1 MEQERVEGGLIGLHG
16 REGDA
21 NRLAEARAGF
31 VEIMPLWLGAAPFG
45 MIYAVSALAAGLSA
59 AQTQAMSL
67 LVFAGASQFTAAG
80 LFAAGVA
87 PLTIVITTLIVNAR
101 HLLLAASLAP
111 HLRRSSGWM
120 RLLLG
125 LQLTD
130 ESYATG
136 IRRFATGGGSAA
148 YQLGANVSLYV
159 AWQLSTL
166 VGIIVGSRIPDP
178 AAYGLDLIFP
188 LTFLAM
194 LMPLLKSRANVLV
207 AALGGLLAV
216 VAALL
221 LPGSWY
227 ILLAGLVAS
236 ALGAAWQ
243 PKGEGEQAKGEGD
256 QAKGE
261 GEKAK
266 A

>member
-1 MEQERVEGGLIGLHG
+1 MEQEGVGSQLLGPRQENSRSARIA
-16 REGDA
+16 D
-21 NRLAEARAGF
+21 ARAGF
-31 VEIMPLWLGAAPFG
+31 IDIMPLWLGAAPFG
-45 MIYAVSALAAGLSA
+45 MIYAVSALAAGLSG

-80 LFAAGVA
+80 LFASGIA
-87 PLTIVITTLIVNAR
+87 PLTIIATTLIVNAR

-111 HLRRSSGWM
+111 HVRALPWWS

-136 IRRFATGGGSAA
+136 IRRFATGGGSPA
-148 YQLGANVSLYV
+148 YQFGANISLYV
-159 AWQLSTL
+159 VWQLSTL
-166 VGIIVGSRIPDP
+166 AGIIVGSRIPNP

-188 LTFLAM
+188 LTFIAM
-194 LMPLLKSRANVLV
+194 LVPLLKSRANAFV
-207 AALGGLLAV
+207 AALGGLLAIIG
-216 VAALL
+216 ALL

-236 ALGAAWQ
+236 ALGAALTHDTG
-243 PKGEGEQAKGEGD
+243 KK
-256 QAKGE
+256 
-261 GEKAK
+261 
-266 A
+266 

>member
-1 MEQERVEGGLIGLHG
+1 MEHEIVERPLPSTQTQAAAPSRAADV
-16 REGDA
+16 
-21 NRLAEARAGF
+21 RAGF
-31 VEIMPLWLGAAPFG
+31 VDIMPLWLGAAPFG
-45 MIYAVSALAAGLSA
+45 MIYAVSALSAGLSA

-87 PLTIVITTLIVNAR
+87 PLTIVVTTLIVNAR

-111 HLRRSSGWM
+111 HLRRSPAWLK
-120 RLLLG
+120 LLLG

-136 IRRFATGGGSAA
+136 IRRFTEGGGSAA
-148 YQLGANVSLYV
+148 YQFGANISLYV

-166 VGIIVGSRIPDP
+166 AGIVVGSRIPDP

-188 LTFLAM
+188 LTFTAM
-194 LMPLLKSRANVLV
+194 LVPLIKSRANALV
-207 AALGGLLAV
+207 AALGGLLAI
-216 VAALL
+216 AGALL

-236 ALGAAWQ
+236 AAGAALARG
-243 PKGEGEQAKGEGD
+243 KAGEQ
-256 QAKGE
+256 
-261 GEKAK
+261 
-266 A
+266 

>member
-1 MEQERVEGGLIGLHG
+1 MEQERTEGNLIGLREDVG
-16 REGDA
+16 RGARQADF
-21 NRLAEARAGF
+21 RAGF
-31 VEIMPLWLGAAPFG
+31 VDIMPLWLGAAPFG

-101 HLLLAASLAP
+101 HLLLAASVAP
-111 HLRRSSGWM
+111 HLRRSPGWL
-120 RLLLG
+120 RALLG

-136 IRRFATGGGSAA
+136 MRRFATGGGSAA

-166 VGIIVGSRIPDP
+166 TGIVVGSRIPDP

-194 LMPLLKSRANVLV
+194 LVPLLKRRANASV
-207 AALGGLLAV
+207 AALGGLFAIV
-216 VAALL
+216 GALL

-227 ILLAGLVAS
+227 ILLAGLAAS
-236 ALGAAWQ
+236 GLGLML
-243 PKGEGEQAKGEGD
+243 KNER
-256 QAKGE
+256 
-261 GEKAK
+261 
-266 A
+266 

>member
-1 MEQERVEGGLIGLHG
+1 MEQERTEGNLIGLREDVG
-16 REGDA
+16 RGARQAD
-21 NRLAEARAGF
+21 LRAGF
-31 VEIMPLWLGAAPFG
+31 VDIMPLWLGAAPFG

-59 AQTQAMSL
+59 SQTQAMSL

-101 HLLLAASLAP
+101 HLLLAASVAP
-111 HLRRSSGWM
+111 HLRRSPGWL
-120 RLLLG
+120 RALLG

-136 IRRFATGGGSAA
+136 MRRFATGGGSAA

-166 VGIIVGSRIPDP
+166 TGIVVGSRIPDP

-194 LMPLLKSRANVLV
+194 LVPLLKRRANASV
-207 AALGGLLAV
+207 AALGGLLAIV
-216 VAALL
+216 GALL

-227 ILLAGLVAS
+227 ILLAGMAAS
-236 ALGAAWQ
+236 GLGLLMS
-243 PKGEGEQAKGEGD
+243 EER
-256 QAKGE
+256 
-261 GEKAK
+261 
-266 A
+266 